1 MKKKV
6 SKKITLNK
14 ISVSNLNNDEEKKIK
29 GGTTAFHPTCY
40 CNTEH
45 KSCSLQINCCP
56 PPEKADNDTLYYC

>member
-1 MKKKV
+1 MKKKIY
-6 SKKITLNK
+6 KKFILNK
-14 ISVSNLNNDEEKKIK
+14 NTVTHLNSEDQKKIK

-56 PPEKADNDTLYYC
+56 PAEKLDNDTLYYC